1 MSISASDQ
9 AALAVTA
16 PRLRRPAVKTL
27 LILGAGGD
35 LTARLL
41 LPGLSGLLAAGGAR
55 RLQLVGSDRDDWD
68 DHRSSAALPVAN
80 GRPTREPDRCESKCR
95 NAVRHE
101 VDVSDRSDDPDV
113 ALRLKDLRQRAGTLH
128 GGASVEDAQD
138 ERSSVCPTDKVV
150 GNRLCDHEV
159 RHERKRHRDTDE
171 ENLKS
176 VLRLNGSRRNQGAS
190 QSVYGL
196 SVDVDGDVSV
206 IVLQPLAST

>member
-80 GRPTREPDRCESKCR
+80 GRPTREPDRAR
-95 NAVRHE
+95 
-101 VDVSDRSDDPDV
+101 
-113 ALRLKDLRQRAGTLH
+113 
-128 GGASVEDAQD
+128 
-138 ERSSVCPTDKVV
+138 RSSKRPSFALGDGVELLSKQTT
-150 GNRLCDHEV
+150 R
-159 RHERKRHRDTDE
+159 RERGRTH
-171 ENLKS
+171 
-176 VLRLNGSRRNQGAS
+176 Q
-190 QSVYGL
+190 
-196 SVDVDGDVSV
+196 
-206 IVLQPLAST
+206 